1 MCAVCVRVRVR
12 GNRTQPAALGVR
24 YTPDVPAKV
33 LLIVI
38 DAATPHAVCPAIRTG
53 RLPTF
58 QALFER
64 GVMHE
69 SSASIF
75 PSITPAATSTIATGA
90 YPCEHGIAGASWF
103 DTARHEVAYYG
114 DDFWVIARE
123 GLRQFL
129 EDFLLRLN
137 GDRLRA
143 PSMFQMIERTGRRAA
158 CLNYLVFKGDCEHD
172 VRIPAAIAALPG
184 APLTETVLG
193 PSILALGDFVLPKW
207 SSGRKLD
214 KKGGVLHRF
223 GMDDASTGAML
234 CEILERRALP
244 EFTIAY
250 FADNDYV
257 SHEVGPVAA
266 LPVLERI
273 DAMLAE
279 AFEAG
284 GGLDRVLAD
293 TAVVIT
299 SDHGHCDVVND
310 EDAAVR
316 LDQHLADFRQAEL
329 GRAWRARDEIMICPN
344 MRAAQIYVR
353 RATPD
358 VVERIAATVIGDPR
372 VDQVMWRTSLT
383 ESGAPGYTVWSSRGQ
398 LTFMRGGPSPSG
410 SDAFGNA
417 WTWSGDAAAVTLQQD
432 GGVIEFADYPNAF
445 ERIAG
450 ALDLEQS
457 GEIWC
462 TAKAGCE
469 FEVPG
474 GKAHL
479 GGASHGALHKLDS
492 LSPVLV
498 AGGGMNHRLPRQ
510 MRLVDVAPLCMQLI
524 DVPMRYRVGAPRDT
538 CVKSAETR

>member
-1 MCAVCVRVRVR
+1 VA
-12 GNRTQPAALGVR
+12 
-24 YTPDVPAKV
+24 AKV

-58 QALFER
+58 QALLER
-64 GVMHE
+64 GAMHE
-69 SSASIF
+69 SSSSIF
-75 PSITPAATSTIATGA
+75 PSITPAATSAIATGA

-103 DTARHEVAYYG
+103 DTQRQEVAYYG

-123 GLRQFL
+123 GLRHFL

-137 GDRLRA
+137 GDRLTA

-172 VRIPAAIAALPG
+172 VRIPVPIAALPG
-184 APLTETVLG
+184 APLTASVLG
-193 PSILALGDFVLPKW
+193 PSVLALGDFVLPSW

-214 KKGGVLHRF
+214 KKGGLLHRF
-223 GMDDASTGAML
+223 GMDDASTGVML

-244 EFTIAY
+244 DFTIAY

-257 SHEVGPVAA
+257 SHKIGPVAA
-266 LPVLERI
+266 LTVLERI
-273 DAMLAE
+273 DKMLAE

-284 GGLDRVLAD
+284 GGLDRVLGD

-299 SDHGHCDVVND
+299 SDHGHCDVLSD
-310 EDAAVR
+310 ERAAVY
-316 LDQHLADFRQAEL
+316 LDQQLADFRQAEL
-329 GRAWRARDEIMICPN
+329 GRAWRPRDEIMICPN
-344 MRAAQIYVR
+344 MRAAQIYLR
-353 RATPD
+353 NATPEL
-358 VVERIAATVIGDPR
+358 VERIAATILADSR
-372 VDQVMWRTSLT
+372 VDQVMWRTALT
-383 ESGAPGYTVWSSRGQ
+383 QPGAEGYTVWSSRGRLQ
-398 LTFMRGGPSPSG
+398 FMRGGASPSG
-410 SDAFGNA
+410 SDVFGNV
-417 WTWSGDAAAVTLQQD
+417 WTWSGDAAALTVQQE
-432 GGVIEFADYPNAF
+432 GRTIEFADYPNAF

-474 GKAHL
+474 GEAHL
-479 GGASHGALHKLDS
+479 GGASHGALHRLDS
-492 LSPVLV
+492 FSPVLI
-498 AGGGMNHRLPRQ
+498 AGGGVRPTLPRH
-510 MRLVDVAPLCMQLI
+510 MRLVDIAPLCMQLLG
-524 DVPMRYRVGAPRDT
+524 VPMRYEVGAPRIAS
-538 CVKSAETR
+538 VNSVRR